1 VRRQAR
7 LDPAEAVALYV
18 RALRTR
24 AGWLYALRAACGAI
38 GAASVSVVLAAA
50 LCGPVVTPRF
60 AAVALGV
67 LTTLA
72 LGIFIAALWPLGRL
86 RGHGGCGLLAA
97 REPVLASRVRSAL
110 ELQGST
116 ASPALVAAH
125 ARAVRAAIADV
136 PPAMVVP
143 ITWLRHPLAIAGLG
157 ATLLSALLLLGS
169 ESLQNGAHA
178 LINPAHVRPDGVRIG
193 KVALSTTARLI
204 YPSYLAR
211 SPAELREPEVIEAP
225 RGTTVELLVHPRIPS
240 RQGAALLGPTQ
251 VRMSAAPNGR
261 LFARFVVR
269 ENAPLTLRLFSDD
282 HWYEDDQPR
291 RVLALEDQL
300 PKAVLDLP
308 EANGTVEAQASLGLR
323 FKASDDHGLSSVDLV
338 IRSPSGAEQ
347 RRRLWSTL
355 RAEKPRTEV
364 ADETSLVPAEV
375 GAQPG
380 DGLLLWLEARDS
392 DVVSGPNLGV
402 SRSIHVEVATDAQ
415 KLSLRLPLLR
425 EVLDG
430 ALESLGDRLETPVPE
445 QNGAAQQRFADVQAS
460 ATAWTADLQRLIAA
474 AHEQNEAHGLD
485 LDQLQGIL
493 DRTRR
498 ELGREGAAYRGSGQ
512 TQRQHVEADGRVV
525 AAHERDVLLLADIL
539 AQGLVDEARALTEEL
554 SELKTRVAELL
565 KQLKAER
572 SPEAERALLA
582 EIAKISRRLREL
594 GQSLAR
600 LANRVPSEFINRE
613 ALPQDDAGNAVDKLR
628 ASVESGDLESAE
640 RQLEELAQGIDQ
652 LSSQIESGGARFR
665 EAHFGA
671 RDKAVAGA
679 RRDLDMLAAEQHRL
693 AERTHGLVQR
703 AAERAKSRGG
713 QPANADMRGA
723 ADDLER
729 DLRALQESEPSSPEA
744 SWLERARDRMR
755 DVGDAMRTSDLAEA
769 RRMAAAA
776 GNSLEQAAQSLDQDA
791 RMFPG
796 HHGETWQR
804 AEAASGAADKLRKL
818 QKQIDQAMPQLGQFV
833 GEPDRRQM
841 HEDFEPQRRARRKT
855 EALQADMQH
864 GAEGAPLSPSGDR
877 GLQAAADAMRR
888 AERSL
893 ERGDPQ
899 GASLAQQDA
908 TEQLKQVE
916 ERLRQGGEPSGRKD
930 GKSGRQDGSEG
941 VRSDVPV
948 RIPRADEFSG
958 PVQMR
963 RRLLDAMREPPPSEF
978 KSAVKRYYEELLR

>member
-1 VRRQAR
+1 
-7 LDPAEAVALYV
+7 V

-24 AGWLYALRAACGAI
+24 AGWFYALRAACGAI
-38 GAASVSVVLAAA
+38 GATSVSVVLAAA

-60 AAVALGV
+60 AAVALAV

-72 LGIFIAALWPLGRL
+72 LGIFIAAMWPLGRL
-86 RGHGGCGLLAA
+86 RGHGGYRLLAA
-97 REPVLASRVRSAL
+97 REPILASRVRSAL
-110 ELQGST
+110 ELQDST

-125 ARAVRAAIADV
+125 ARAVRDAIAHV
-136 PPAMVVP
+136 PPAVVVP
-143 ITWLRHPLAIAGLG
+143 LTWLRHPLAIAGFC
-157 ATLLSALLLLGS
+157 ATLVSALLFLGS
-169 ESLQNGAHA
+169 ESLRNGAHA

-211 SPAELREPEVIEAP
+211 GPAELREPRSIEAP

-240 RQGAALLGPTQ
+240 RQGTALLGPTQ

-269 ENAPLTLRLFSDD
+269 ESTPLALRLFSEGD
-282 HWYEDDQPR
+282 WYEDDQSR
-291 RVLALEDQL
+291 RVRALEDQL
-300 PKAVLDLP
+300 PQVALDLP
-308 EANGTVEAQASLGLR
+308 EANATVEAQASLGLR

-347 RRRLWSTL
+347 RRRLWSTA
-355 RAEKPRTEV
+355 RAEKPRVEI
-364 ADETSLVPAEV
+364 ADETALVPAEV

-402 SRSIHVEVATDAQ
+402 SKSIHIEIATDAQ

-430 ALESLGDRLETPVPE
+430 ALASLADRLEMPVPE
-445 QNGAAQQRFADVQAS
+445 QNGAAQQRLAEMQAS
-460 ATAWTADLQRLIAA
+460 ATAWTSDLQRLVAA
-474 AHEQNEAHGLD
+474 AREQGEAHGLD

-498 ELGREGAAYRGSGQ
+498 ELTREGAAYRGGGQ
-512 TQRQHVEADGRVV
+512 TPRQHVEADGRVV

-554 SELKTRVAELL
+554 SDLKTRVAELL
-565 KQLKAER
+565 EQLKAER

-594 GQSLAR
+594 SQSLAR

-613 ALPQDDAGNAVDKLR
+613 ALAQDDAGNAVDKLR
-628 ASVESGDLESAE
+628 ASVEAGDLESAE
-640 RQLEELAQGIDQ
+640 RQLAELAQGIDQ
-652 LSSQIESGGARFR
+652 LSEQIESGGARFR
-665 EAHFGA
+665 EAHFGE

-679 RRDLDMLAAEQHRL
+679 RRELDMLAAEQHRL
-693 AERTHGLVQR
+693 AERTHGLVRR

-713 QPANADMRGA
+713 QPANGDMRA
-723 ADDLER
+723 SADDLER
-729 DLRALQESEPSSPEA
+729 DLRALQESDPSSPEG

-755 DVGDAMRTSDLAEA
+755 DVGDAMRTADMAEA

-776 GNSLEQAAQSLDQDA
+776 GNSLDQAAQSLDQDA

-796 HHGETWQR
+796 RHGETWQR

-818 QKQIDQAMPQLGQFV
+818 QKQIEQAMPQLGQFV
-833 GEPDRRQM
+833 GEPERRQM
-841 HEDFEPQRRARRKT
+841 REDSEPQRQARRKT
-855 EALQADMQH
+855 EAMQAEMQR

-908 TEQLKQVE
+908 TEQLRQVE
-916 ERLRQGGEPSGRKD
+916 ERLRQSGKSSSGSKD
-930 GKSGRQDGSEG
+930 GKSGRPDGSEG
-941 VRSDVPV
+941 MRSDAPV

-963 RRLLDAMREPPPSEF
+963 RRLLDAMREPAPSEF
-978 KSAVKRYYEELLR
+978 KSSVRRYYEELLR

>member
-1 VRRQAR
+1 
-7 LDPAEAVALYV
+7 VASYV
-18 RALRTR
+18 QALRTR
-24 AGWLYALRAACGAI
+24 AGWVYALRAACGAI
-38 GAASVSVVLAAA
+38 GATSVSLVLAAA

-60 AAVALGV
+60 AAVALGL
-67 LTTLA
+67 LTVLA
-72 LGIFIAALWPLGRL
+72 LAIFIAALWPLGRL
-86 RGHGGCGLLAA
+86 RGHGGCRLLAA

-110 ELQGST
+110 ELQDST

-125 ARAVRAAIADV
+125 ARAVHEAIAHV
-136 PPAMVVP
+136 PPAAVVP
-143 ITWLRHPLAIAGLG
+143 LRWLMHPLAVAGFG
-157 ATLLSALLLLGS
+157 ATLISGLLLLGS
-169 ESLQNGAHA
+169 ESLRNGAHA
-178 LINPAHVRPDGVRIG
+178 LINPAHVGPDGVRIG
-193 KVALSTTARLI
+193 KVALSTTVRLI

-211 SPAELREPEVIEAP
+211 SPAELREPELIEAP

-240 RQGAALLGPTQ
+240 RQGAALLGPTHI
-251 VRMSAAPNGR
+251 RMSAAPNGR

-269 ENAPLTLRLFSDD
+269 ESTPLALRLFSEE
-282 HWYEDDQPR
+282 HWYQDDQPR
-291 RVLALEDQL
+291 RVRALEDEP
-300 PKAVLDLP
+300 PKVVLDLP
-308 EANGTVEAQASLGLR
+308 EATGTVEAQASLGLR

-338 IRSPSGAEQ
+338 IRSASGAEQ

-355 RAEKPRTEV
+355 RAEKPRTEI

-402 SRSIHVEVATDAQ
+402 SKSIHIEVATDAQ

-430 ALESLGDRLETPVPE
+430 ALTSLADRLETPVPE
-445 QNGAAQQRFADVQAS
+445 QNGAALQRLGEVQAS
-460 ATAWTADLQRLIAA
+460 ATAWTTALQRLIAA
-474 AHEQNEAHGLD
+474 GREHGEPHGLD

-498 ELGREGAAYRGSGQ
+498 ELTREGAAYRGSGQ
-512 TQRQHVEADGRVV
+512 SQRQHIEADGRVV
-525 AAHERDVLLLADIL
+525 ASHERDVLLLADIL

-554 SELKTRVAELL
+554 SELKTRVAQLL
-565 KQLKAER
+565 EQLKAER

-594 GQSLAR
+594 SQNLAR
-600 LANRVPSEFINRE
+600 LANRVPSEFINHE
-613 ALPQDDAGNAVDKLR
+613 ALPQDDAGDAVDKLR
-628 ASVESGDLESAE
+628 AAVEAGDLESAE
-640 RQLEELAQGIDQ
+640 RQLAELAQGIDQ
-652 LSSQIESGGARFR
+652 LSQQIESGGARFR

-693 AERTHGLVQR
+693 AERTHGLVRR
-703 AAERAKSRGG
+703 AAERAKNRGG
-713 QPANADMRGA
+713 QPANGEMRA
-723 ADDLER
+723 TADDLER
-729 DLRALQESEPSSPEA
+729 DLRALQESDPTSPEG
-744 SWLERARDRMR
+744 SWLERARDRVR
-755 DVGDAMRTSDLAEA
+755 DVADAMRTSDMAEA

-776 GNSLEQAAQSLDQDA
+776 GTSLDQAAQSLDQDA

-796 HHGETWQR
+796 RHGETWQR
-804 AEAASGAADKLRKL
+804 AEAASSAADKLRKL
-818 QKQIDQAMPQLGQFV
+818 QRQIDQAMPQLGQFV
-833 GEPDRRQM
+833 GEPERRQM
-841 HEDFEPQRRARRKT
+841 REDFEPQRQARRKT
-855 EALQADMQH
+855 EALQADMQR
-864 GAEGAPLSPSGDR
+864 GADGAPLSPSGDR
-877 GLQAAADAMRR
+877 GLSAAAEAMRR

-916 ERLRQGGEPSGRKD
+916 ERLRQSGDPSAGRKD

-941 VRSDVPV
+941 VRSDAPV
-948 RIPRADEFSG
+948 RIPGADEFSG

-963 RRLLDAMREPPPSEF
+963 RRLLDAMREPAPAEF
-978 KSAVKRYYEELLR
+978 KSSVRRYYEELLR